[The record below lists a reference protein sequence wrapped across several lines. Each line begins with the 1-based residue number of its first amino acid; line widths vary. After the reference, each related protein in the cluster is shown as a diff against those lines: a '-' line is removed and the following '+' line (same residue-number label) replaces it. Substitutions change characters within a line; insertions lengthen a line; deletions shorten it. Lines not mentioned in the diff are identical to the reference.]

1 MMANATGSTGTFDAQ
16 QPGNTLG
23 GVSSGIG
30 LGALSSGPD
39 ATNNFSVDAS
49 NDLVLP
55 VIGTG
60 PITGAGSSA
69 SNLGGMVLE
78 PLQMVAGSGYVDGRY
93 RVQSAGGGMPNG
105 TASVEFAVVG
115 GVIVWSRIHRPGS
128 GFTSAPT
135 FTVAQAVEF
144 TTGATIS
151 GGTGATLTATI
162 GATGSKP
169 TSMVVPATNK
179 PFRRVVAIGAVA
191 IDAAVSPGTY
201 LNKSGRALVA
211 GDELWAVGP

>member
-1 MMANATGSTGTFDAQ
+1 MANATGATGTFDPQ

-23 GVSSGIG
+23 GITSGIG
-30 LGALSSGPD
+30 LGALASGPD
-39 ATNNFSVDAS
+39 AGNFTPDAS
-49 NDLVLP
+49 NDVVLP

-93 RVQSAGGGMPNG
+93 RVQSAGGGMPAG

-115 GVIVWSRIHRPGS
+115 GVIVWSRIHRPGN

-151 GGTGATLTATI
+151 GGTGATITATI
-162 GATGSKP
+162 GAAGSKP
-169 TSMVVPATNK
+169 TSMVAPSTNK
-179 PFRRVVAIGAVA
+179 PFRCVTAVGAVAIGA
-191 IDAAVSPGTY
+191 AVTPGTY
-201 LNKSGRALVA
+201 LNLSGRALVA
-211 GDELWAVGP
+211 GDELYAVAP